1 MAVAVSS
8 SCSLLRLAAFWPVDS
23 SQWKRH
29 PFVFFSNLP
38 SDLVRTSLRVS
49 RRSPSYPNEAVV
61 AVPDPRV
68 WRGNQDDEK
77 DDHGENDSDDDE
89 GEDRSLD
96 LLVQFLHNM
105 FRKISRRTR
114 KAVRSVLPPSIST
127 NLVRFSVDGVLILA
141 LLWITKAFL
150 EVACTLGTLVF
161 VSILLVRAVW
171 SGVCYM
177 KESQYYGYMNRIYS
191 DDDAWSGA
199 RPAT

>member
-1 MAVAVSS
+1 MLVYLPRSFQASPSLVFMAVAVSS

-127 NLVRFSVDGVLILA
+127 NLVCSHMDFLIHCSWMHMIRENYGFFFS
-141 LLWITKAFL
+141 F
-150 EVACTLGTLVF
+150 F
-161 VSILLVRAVW
+161 FS
-171 SGVCYM
+171 
-177 KESQYYGYMNRIYS
+177 
-191 DDDAWSGA
+191 
-199 RPAT
+199 

>member
-1 MAVAVSS
+1 MAAAVSS

-29 PFVFFSNLP
+29 PFVSFSNLP
-38 SDLVRTSLRVS
+38 SDLDRTSFRVS

-114 KAVRSVLPPSIST
+114 KAVR
-127 NLVRFSVDGVLILA
+127 FSVDGVLILA

-177 KESQYYGYMNRIYS
+177 KESQYYGYMNRIYN